1 MPDAPKPSNPRFQR
15 PPVRRRK
22 PSVAEAEVEK
32 KEEEVPERPATE
44 EPKAALEEDKSIA
57 DLGEEMIKS
66 LLTGEAKAETD
77 GEFKTDL

>member
-1 MPDAPKPSNPRFQR
+1 M
-15 PPVRRRK
+15 
-22 PSVAEAEVEK
+22 EK